1 MLGFLPFLFIVVA
14 SLALAIGTRDR
25 EQRAGLLET
34 TLIAC
39 LLSGAWLTVGT
50 ELLSL
55 GHKLQFG
62 WILAWWAAPTAAL
75 TVFVFGQRRRLPAW
89 VSMPSEITP
98 PTRWLVLL
106 CLSVVAAA
114 GLVAVLSPVNNWDSL
129 TYHLP
134 RQIHWIQQ
142 RSVAYFPA
150 RNMRQDIL
158 PPFAEFAGAHLMI
171 LSGGDRWANLVQWF
185 ALPMS
190 IVAVWLIAR
199 DLGGSPNAPALGGVL
214 LATNPGVYMWATNA
228 KNDLVL
234 AAWLSILAWLVVRT
248 HLDGS
253 CGRGRAALIGIAL
266 GLSFL
271 TKSTAVFFAAPL
283 CVLVGVVLLLQHGLS
298 CWRQAAWI
306 GMAALLLNAGYFARN
321 ERWFGSLTGPV
332 SLEEGGYA
340 VFNQT
345 HEPAAFVS
353 GVARNVAMLLGTPSP
368 VVNRA
373 LTSAVVELHRLIGFP
388 LNDSRTTLRP
398 DMDFSVGGTLYGGED
413 VMTAPLHMLVALLVP
428 IVAAVKWRGSGAR
441 LGWVYLTVPYLG
453 FVGIAGSLTW
463 SIWNARYYI
472 PFWCLW
478 APTAAVVLAATF
490 REKLLTVLAMVAG
503 LALVPTVL
511 WNPIRPLLG
520 PDSVITADPL
530 EAMLRYRPSLIQP
543 SLDVAALAR
552 WLGPARVGFALAG
565 DDLEYHLQKMLL
577 DAVKPPPTFSSFNG
591 LIPKGLLK
599 DEPVPDLAV
608 VVEDLSAEI
617 VHAASGTVFVPVAE
631 FPPYRIYVPEAT
643 RAAAKFKEE
652 IAAAHR
658 DAAHDFD
665 GDGKA
670 DFITFDPDKGLWCIR
685 GSSAGELCLHHGTA
699 EYQPLLGDFDGDGKT
714 DLALFHVATGLWFIR
729 NSSDGKVVQIPHGG
743 PGSVPAPA
751 DYDGDGKTDVAVFYP
766 AEGLWYIRR
775 SSDGRVVQI
784 AHGGPGSVP
793 VPADYDGDG
802 KADVAVF
809 YPAEGLWFIRRSSDG
824 RVTREAFGGRDYVPL
839 RGDFDGDGKGDL
851 AVVDPTGR
859 YSFIRGSASG
869 VTSTFDVPRNV
880 GCMPVP
886 ADYDGDGRTDL
897 AFYCRE
903 NGIWWMRSSR
913 SGVTSTRRFGG
924 AHFMAVH

>member
-1 MLGFLPFLFIVVA
+1 MLGFLPVLFIVVA
-14 SLALAIGTRDR
+14 SLALAIEARDR
-25 EQRAGLLET
+25 EDKVGLLET
-34 TLIAC
+34 ALIAC
-39 LLSGAWLTVGT
+39 LLSGAWLTAGT

-62 WILAWWAAPTAAL
+62 WVLAWWAAPTAAL
-75 TVFVFGQRRRLPAW
+75 TVFVFGQRRRLSAW
-89 VSMPSEITP
+89 VSKPSAITP
-98 PTRWLVLL
+98 QTRWLVLL
-106 CLSVVAAA
+106 GLSVVAAA
-114 GLVAVLSPVNNWDSL
+114 GLVAVLSPVNNWDCL

-158 PPFAEFAGAHLMI
+158 PPFAEFAGTHLMI
-171 LSGGDRWANLVQWF
+171 LSGGDRFANLVQWF

-190 IVAVWLIAR
+190 MAAISLIAR
-199 DLGGSPNAPALGGVL
+199 DLGGSPFAQALGGL
-214 LATNPGVYMWATNA
+214 LFATNPGVYMWATNA

-234 AAWLSILAWLVVRT
+234 AAWLSCLAWLVLRT
-248 HLDGS
+248 HLDRR

-266 GLSFL
+266 GLSLL

-283 CVLVGVVLLLQHGLS
+283 CALLGVVLLLQHGLS
-298 CWRQAAWI
+298 SWRQAAWI
-306 GMAALLLNAGYFARN
+306 GMAALLLNAGYFVRN

-332 SLEEGGYA
+332 SVGEGGYA
-340 VFNQT
+340 VFAQT
-345 HEPAAFVS
+345 REPAALVS
-353 GVARNVAMLLGTPSP
+353 GVVRNVAMLLGTPSP
-368 VVNRA
+368 AVNGA
-373 LTSAVVELHRLIGFP
+373 LTKAVAELHRLIGFP

-413 VMTAPLHMLVALLVP
+413 VMTAPLHMLVALVVP
-428 IVAAVKWRGSGAR
+428 IVAAVKWRGAGSR
-441 LGWVYLTVPYLG
+441 LGWVFLALPYLG

-478 APTAAVVLAATF
+478 APAAAVALAATF
-490 REKLLTVLAMVAG
+490 QEKLLTALAMVAG
-503 LALVPTVL
+503 LSLLPTVL

-520 PDSVITADPL
+520 PDSIITADPL
-530 EAMLRYRPSLIQP
+530 EAMLRYRTSLIQP

-552 WLGPARVGFALAG
+552 RLGPARVGFALTG

-577 DAVKPPPTFSSFNG
+577 EAVKPEPTLSSFNA
-591 LIPKGLLK
+591 LVPRGLLK
-599 DEPVPDLAV
+599 DEPIPDLAV
-608 VVEDLSAEI
+608 VVQDLSAEI
-617 VHAASGTVFVPVAE
+617 VHAASGTVFLPVAE
-631 FPPYRIYVPEAT
+631 FPPYRIYLPQGS
-643 RAAAKFKEE
+643 RAATQLRGE
-652 IAAAHR
+652 IATAHR

-665 GDGKA
+665 GDGRA
-670 DFITFDPDKGLWCIR
+670 DFITFDPDAALWCIR
-685 GSSAGELCLHHGTA
+685 GSTAGESCLQHGA
-699 EYQPLLGDFDGDGKT
+699 AGYEPLLGDFDGDGKT
-714 DLALFHVATGLWFIR
+714 DLAVFHVATGLWFIR
-729 NSSDGKVVQIPHGG
+729 NSSDGRVVQIAHGG
-743 PGSVPAPA
+743 PGSVPVPA
-751 DYDGDGKTDVAVFYP
+751 DYDGDGKTDLAVFYP

-809 YPAEGLWFIRRSSDG
+809 YPAQGVWYIRRSSDG
-824 RVTREAFGGRDYVPL
+824 RVTREEFGGRDYVPL
-839 RGDFDGDGKGDL
+839 RGDFDGDGKSDL

-859 YSFIRGSASG
+859 YSFIRGSRNGA
-869 VTSTFDVPRNV
+869 TSTFDVPRNM

-903 NGIWWMRSSR
+903 SGIWWVRSSR
-913 SGVTSTRRFGG
+913 SGVTFTRRFGG
-924 AHFMAVH
+924 AKFIGVR